1 MESWLKAA
9 LDYIPEWIEYQ
20 MRQVGQ
26 PGAVLAVAYR
36 GKLVLERAFGLA
48 DLDRG
53 TPLTPRHRFRVASHS
68 KTFTTAGL
76 MRLRE
81 QGKLRLDDLAG
92 RYVAGLHPTVA
103 RATVAQLLS
112 HSAGIIRDGTDA
124 GQWDDRRPFLDEAEL
139 RAALAEPPSIPANTR
154 FKYSNHAFG
163 LAGLIIEA
171 LAGEAYGPWIR
182 RTILEPAGL
191 EETLPDM
198 PIPRG
203 TPMASGHSM
212 RLPLSKRLVIPG
224 RNPTRA
230 MAPATGFVAT
240 AGDLAR
246 FFGQLDPEARRS
258 VLTPESRREMTR
270 RHWRVPHYSIPSW
283 YGLGTMSGNVAGWDW
298 FGHGGAF
305 QGFLTRSVALPGSGL
320 SFSLLT
326 NAIDGPSTPMMEGV
340 LHILRTFA
348 QMGAPR
354 GAARAWRGRFWSI
367 WRAFDLVPMGGKVL
381 VAQPALGNPFQ
392 DASEIEIK
400 GRNRG
405 RIALADGYG
414 SQGEDARILP
424 GRGGKPRELVLGGSR
439 YLPEGLLAAEMKR
452 RYGGKPG
459 RRAT

>member
-20 MRQVGQ
+20 MRQVEQ

-103 RATVAQLLS
+103 RATVASSSATAPGSFATAPMPDSGTIGVLS
-112 HSAGIIRDGTDA
+112 SM
-124 GQWDDRRPFLDEAEL
+124 RPSCA
-139 RAALAEPPSIPANTR
+139 RHWPSQPSIPANTR

-392 DASEIEIK
+392 DACEIEIK
-400 GRNRG
+400 GRYRG

-414 SQGEDARILP
+414 SQGEEARILP
-424 GRGGKPRELVLGGSR
+424 GRGGKPRELVLGGRR

-452 RYGGKPG
+452 RYGGQAG
-459 RRAT
+459 